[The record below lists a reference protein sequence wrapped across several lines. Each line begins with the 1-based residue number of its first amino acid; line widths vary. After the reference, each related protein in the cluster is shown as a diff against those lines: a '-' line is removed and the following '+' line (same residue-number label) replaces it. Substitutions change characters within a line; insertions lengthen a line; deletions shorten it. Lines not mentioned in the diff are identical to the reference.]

1 MRQHGWRPRL
11 AAIWKQRCPRCL
23 RGPVFR
29 GQGLAMHYACPDC
42 RVVYGRENGYF
53 TGAMIVSYMLAAPLL
68 GGLAVLIWL
77 ATGWRVEMVLL
88 VSGLLFLPFV
98 PPLFRYSRVIW
109 MHFDRMVDPNLES
122 EHFAHPRQPS
132 DRPEDRAA

>member
-1 MRQHGWRPRL
+1 MAQRDWRRRL
-11 AAIWKQRCPRCL
+11 AAIWAQRCPRCL
-23 RGPVFR
+23 RGQVFR
-29 GQGLAMHYACPDC
+29 GRGLAMHYACPEC

-77 ATGWRVEMVLL
+77 ATGWRVEWVIL
-88 VSGLLFLPFV
+88 VSGLLFLPFA

-109 MHFDRMVDPNLES
+109 MHFDRLVDPSLES
-122 EHFAHPRQPS
+122 ERFVRPAKPPR
-132 DRPEDRAA
+132 DHAA